1 MASRNRPRKPGRAS
15 AATTRVFGK
24 KKVALALPLVI
35 MSASGTVV
43 ITGANPDL
51 SGSAAQAST
60 SPTPSSTSSSSG
72 LVGGI
77 VNGLLP
83 TASPSPKSSSQ
94 SSSSSSSSSGGLI
107 GGVTSGVSG
116 LLGGL
121 LPSSSPTPSP
131 SSSGSR
137 GSSGSGT
144 TSGSSGSSAP
154 KKSSPK
160 SGSKTHSADPTV
172 PAPVS
177 AAPPETSGSIP
188 GSGSTSTAQPSQQAV
203 GYDLPVSR
211 SLVAKDP
218 QLIGEGSPV
227 PSKAEPAGPVT
238 LSVPAG
244 TEIDAVTAGTLRVVQ
259 DGRTQAIVLS
269 GADGATYT
277 YKNVA
282 ATEQAIADQATP
294 GHSATSG
301 HGATPGH
308 GARTVPA
315 GTKIGVS
322 RPGAVSFTI
331 TVPDVAGPVDAD
343 QALQAWA
350 SGLTVDVRSLPTTVG
365 GTDTPAKQQVMLL
378 SDSGASGATA
388 SLARSLTSSLVQTTT
403 KTLPSVTSA
412 LASAETTVSK
422 VMSAGLA
429 ADPELPADLIPSA
442 SAYQD
447 VADSAHTAQDQASR
461 LAASA
466 QKLIAAAP
474 HKLIVVS
481 LAKGTPLQAAAF
493 AKDLPRG
500 RDLLWIAPADTTAEQ
515 AKQYQAIAAAHP
527 GFRIETLPSALAKAG
542 NSPAAQQAV
551 QSAET
556 TLTAQYESNAYQL
569 NTDFGQAQSVLAW
582 AEAQLGKPYKWAAA
596 GPGSFDCS
604 GLVMDALAQAGI
616 SVPHNANAQWRQT
629 KKNLVSPSQL
639 QPGDLVFFAGSD
651 GTSQAPGH
659 VGIYVGHGE
668 VLDAPYTGANVRFD
682 PLSSIAGYVGATD
695 PYYATPTP
703 GATAFAAAQMAALS
717 VPTALSKYQAFAEE
731 LSSSTWGSGQF
742 PYLYELWVR
751 ESGWNPS
758 ALNPKSGAFGIPQ
771 ALPATKM
778 STAGLDW
785 ATDPY
790 TQIEWGIGYIEA
802 AYGTPGAAWAH
813 EEAYG
818 WY

>member
-1 MASRNRPRKPGRAS
+1 
-15 AATTRVFGK
+15 
-24 KKVALALPLVI
+24 
-35 MSASGTVV
+35 
-43 ITGANPDL
+43 
-51 SGSAAQAST
+51 
-60 SPTPSSTSSSSG
+60 
-72 LVGGI
+72 
-77 VNGLLP
+77 
-83 TASPSPKSSSQ
+83 
-94 SSSSSSSSSGGLI
+94 
-107 GGVTSGVSG
+107 
-116 LLGGL
+116 
-121 LPSSSPTPSP
+121 
-131 SSSGSR
+131 
-137 GSSGSGT
+137 
-144 TSGSSGSSAP
+144 
-154 KKSSPK
+154 
-160 SGSKTHSADPTV
+160 
-172 PAPVS
+172 VS
-177 AAPPETSGSIP
+177 AAPPETSGSGS
-188 GSGSTSTAQPSQQAV
+188 GSGSTSTAEPSQQAV
-203 GYDLPVSR
+203 GYDLPVPR

-282 ATEQAIADQATP
+282 ATEQAISDQ
-294 GHSATSG
+294 ATSG
-301 HGATPGH
+301 HGAT
-308 GARTVPA
+308 TVPA

-322 RPGAVSFTI
+322 HPGAVSFTI
-331 TVPDVAGPVDAD
+331 TVPDAAGPVDAD

-365 GTDTPAKQQVMLL
+365 GTDTPAKQQLMLL
-378 SDSGASGATA
+378 SDSGASSGTA
-388 SLARSLTSSLVQTTT
+388 SLAKSLTSSLVQTTT
-403 KTLPSVTSA
+403 DTLPAVTSA
-412 LASAETTVSK
+412 LSSAETTASTVQSGR
-422 VMSAGLA
+422 SAT
-429 ADPELPADLIPSA
+429 DPELPADLIPSA

-447 VADSAHTAQDQASR
+447 GADSAQTTQDQASQ

-466 QKLIAAAP
+466 QKLIAASP
-474 HKLIVVS
+474 QKLIVVS

-493 AKDLPRG
+493 AQDLPKG
-500 RDLLWIAPADTTAEQ
+500 RDLLWIAPASTTARQ
-515 AKQYQAIAAAHP
+515 AKQYQSIAAANP

-542 NSPAAQQAV
+542 NSPAARRAV

-556 TLTAQYESNAYQL
+556 TLTAQYESNAYRL

-582 AEAQLGKPYKWAAA
+582 AETQLGKPYKWAAA

-616 SVPHNANAQWRQT
+616 SVSHNANSQWQQT
-629 KKNLVSPSQL
+629 KKNLVSESQL
-639 QPGDLVFFAGSD
+639 QPGDLVFFTGSD

-659 VGIYVGHGE
+659 VGVYAGNGE
-668 VLDAPYTGANVRFD
+668 VLDAPYTGASVRFD
-682 PLSSIAGYVGATD
+682 PLSSIPGYVGATD
-695 PYYATPTP
+695 PYYASSTP
-703 GATAFAAAQMAALS
+703 GATAYAAAQMAALS

-731 LSSSTWGSGQF
+731 LSTSTWGSGQF
-742 PYLYELWVR
+742 AYLYELWVR

-758 ALNPKSGAFGIPQ
+758 ALNGKSGAFGIPQ

-790 TQIEWGIGYIEA
+790 TQIEWGISYIEA

>member
-1 MASRNRPRKPGRAS
+1 
-15 AATTRVFGK
+15 
-24 KKVALALPLVI
+24 
-35 MSASGTVV
+35 
-43 ITGANPDL
+43 
-51 SGSAAQAST
+51 
-60 SPTPSSTSSSSG
+60 
-72 LVGGI
+72 
-77 VNGLLP
+77 
-83 TASPSPKSSSQ
+83 
-94 SSSSSSSSSGGLI
+94 
-107 GGVTSGVSG
+107 
-116 LLGGL
+116 
-121 LPSSSPTPSP
+121 
-131 SSSGSR
+131 
-137 GSSGSGT
+137 
-144 TSGSSGSSAP
+144 
-154 KKSSPK
+154 
-160 SGSKTHSADPTV
+160 V
-172 PAPVS
+172 P
-177 AAPPETSGSIP
+177 
-188 GSGSTSTAQPSQQAV
+188 
-203 GYDLPVSR
+203 R

-277 YKNVA
+277 YQNVA
-282 ATEQAIADQATP
+282 ATEQAIADQATT
-294 GHSATSG
+294 GHGTTTG
-301 HGATPGH
+301 HGAT
-308 GARTVPA
+308 TVPA

-331 TVPDVAGPVDAD
+331 TVPDVRGPVDAD

-350 SGLTVDVRSLPTTVG
+350 SGLTVDVRSLPATVG
-365 GTDTPAKQQVMLL
+365 GTDTPARQQVMLL
-378 SDSGASGATA
+378 SDSGANGGTA
-388 SLARSLTSSLVQTTT
+388 SLAKSLTSSLVQTTT
-403 KTLPSVTSA
+403 ETLPSVTSA
-412 LASAETTVSK
+412 LARAEITVSR
-422 VMSAGLA
+422 VVSGRSAT
-429 ADPELPADLIPSA
+429 DPELPADLIPSA

-447 VADSAHTAQDQASR
+447 AADSAQTTQDQAAQ

-466 QKLIAAAP
+466 QKLITASAR
-474 HKLIVVS
+474 KLIVVS

-493 AKDLPRG
+493 AKDLPKG
-500 RDLLWIAPADTTAEQ
+500 RDLLWIAPAGTTAQQ
-515 AKQYQAIAAAHP
+515 AKQYQSIATANP
-527 GFRIETLPSALAKAG
+527 GFRIETLPSDLAKAG
-542 NSPAAQQAV
+542 NSPAARQAV

-556 TLTAQYESNAYQL
+556 TLTAQYESNAYRL
-569 NTDFGQAQSVLAW
+569 NTDFGQAQSVLSY
-582 AEAQLGKPYKWAAA
+582 AETQLGKPYKWAGA
-596 GPGSFDCS
+596 GPNNFDCS

-616 SVPHNANAQWRQT
+616 SVPHNANSQWQQT
-629 KKNLVSPSQL
+629 KKNLVSQSQL
-639 QPGDLVFFAGSD
+639 KPGDLVFFAGSD
-651 GTSQAPGH
+651 GTSKAPGH
-659 VGIYVGHGE
+659 VGIYVGNGE

-695 PYYATPTP
+695 PYYVSSTP
-703 GATAFAAAQMAALS
+703 GATAYAAAQMAALS

-731 LSSSTWGSGQF
+731 LSTSTWGSGQF
-742 PYLYELWVR
+742 AYLYELWVR

-790 TQIEWGIGYIEA
+790 TQIEWGIGYIDA